1 MNPSFFPSTPES
13 HSPQP
18 GSKALSTAIPQS
30 SYNHYLAV
38 LRRKW
43 WLILST
49 MLITIGTAVAYLQLR
64 TPVFQSEAIMWVSGT
79 LQLPDGARY
88 TEDLQT
94 FFGTQ
99 MELIQTDA
107 IIDRAVKRL
116 KNKDPKFKSHED
128 GNGRLIVPKI
138 RIAQAPRSAVFAL
151 ECRDTNGPLAQSFLE
166 ALMDEFLAYRAEVR
180 SATSGGALTSVSDQ
194 LHKQEQELKSE
205 QERLSAFQ
213 SANNIALLEAQVRD
227 GGARLAQLRMQLDMT
242 KLDLQLLDG
251 AALYQTDSG
260 GFLTNLLSNA
270 PDPRRALNSP
280 SAYSASLPVDF
291 VTAYQQLKSLKVQ
304 RDQLSLYMKDK
315 HPKIVKLNEEIALAD
330 KVIEYFRQQSL
341 EQLNTSK
348 QALVIRIQ
356 SLENAIKDLEAR
368 VAEAN
373 LRYADYDKI
382 KANIQRLQGFEDRLL
397 TLLQGVDINRNVSG
411 ENVTILEHASPPV
424 QKAPLLALSAILMLG
439 CMISVG
445 SVMLSA
451 ARDDR
456 FDSLDAVR
464 RYFPQEIV
472 GQIPEIEIKKH
483 NKQSTLIVP
492 NDPRH
497 VLTESCRNLRSSLL
511 YWPLENGTLKSLLVT
526 SAVPHEGKSTV
537 AASLARILAM
547 GGARVLLV
555 DGDLRCGS
563 LHELLEVSVEPG
575 LTELLAQG
583 GDPKRFII
591 PTDLQGLSFIPR
603 GHRTPDSAD
612 LFLRQSFTDLLAFGK
627 AEYDYFVMDCVSVF
641 AADDAVTI
649 APKLDG
655 VLFVTRSG
663 SSRAGLVRRALELL
677 YQRQSKVLGLV
688 FNRANPSAGSYH
700 YYKYAKY
707 HKPATSTSI

>member
-1 MNPSFFPSTPES
+1 MNPPFFPPTPES
-13 HSPQP
+13 HLPQP
-18 GSKALSTAIPQS
+18 GSPAFSTATPRS

-49 MLITIGTAVAYLQLR
+49 MLLTIGTAVAYLQLR
-64 TPVFQSEAIMWVSGT
+64 PPVFQSEAVMWVSGT

-107 IIDRAVKRL
+107 IIARAVKRL

-227 GGARLAQLRMQLDMT
+227 GGARLAQLKMQLEMT

-251 AALYQTDSG
+251 AVLCQTDAS
-260 GFLTNLLSNA
+260 GFLTNLFSNA
-270 PDPRRALNSP
+270 LDPRRALNSP

-348 QALVIRIQ
+348 QALIIRIQ
-356 SLENAIKDLEAR
+356 SLENAIKDLEDR

-397 TLLQGVDINRNVSG
+397 TLLQGVDINRSVSG
-411 ENVTILEHASPPV
+411 ENVKIGRA
-424 QKAPLLALSAILMLG
+424 
-439 CMISVG
+439 
-445 SVMLSA
+445 
-451 ARDDR
+451 
-456 FDSLDAVR
+456 
-464 RYFPQEIV
+464 
-472 GQIPEIEIKKH
+472 
-483 NKQSTLIVP
+483 
-492 NDPRH
+492 H
-497 VLTESCRNLRSSLL
+497 V
-511 YWPLENGTLKSLLVT
+511 
-526 SAVPHEGKSTV
+526 
-537 AASLARILAM
+537 
-547 GGARVLLV
+547 
-555 DGDLRCGS
+555 
-563 LHELLEVSVEPG
+563 
-575 LTELLAQG
+575 
-583 GDPKRFII
+583 
-591 PTDLQGLSFIPR
+591 
-603 GHRTPDSAD
+603 
-612 LFLRQSFTDLLAFGK
+612 
-627 AEYDYFVMDCVSVF
+627 
-641 AADDAVTI
+641 
-649 APKLDG
+649 
-655 VLFVTRSG
+655 
-663 SSRAGLVRRALELL
+663 
-677 YQRQSKVLGLV
+677 
-688 FNRANPSAGSYH
+688 
-700 YYKYAKY
+700 
-707 HKPATSTSI
+707 